1 MIKGLSNSNQIL
13 INELRQSK
21 QISEQLL
28 ETQRAL
34 FLSILKQ
41 SNLRL
46 LQISND
52 ISLRRVIEEYEKD
65 PIFRNVKK
73 ALKQKSADAS
83 KTNIWSYAL
92 KDIES
97 KSRFPQL
104 CILKESGL
112 PVEGIVNE
120 LFSFTSRGVHTF
132 FFDEVYINTKEYTE
146 MQVEVAKALCDDMPI
161 PYCTGTADA
170 LTTLFPE
177 DDELEQ

>member
-112 PVEGIVNE
+112 PVEG
-120 LFSFTSRGVHTF
+120 VHTF